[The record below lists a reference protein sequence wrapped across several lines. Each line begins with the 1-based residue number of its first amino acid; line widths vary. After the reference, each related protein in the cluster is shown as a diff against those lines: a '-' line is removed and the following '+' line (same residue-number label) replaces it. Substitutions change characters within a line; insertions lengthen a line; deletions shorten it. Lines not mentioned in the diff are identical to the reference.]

1 VRPERAASLALLLGG
16 ALQASAPAALAQIYT
31 RRNANGVVEAT
42 NVPDAPDYR
51 LTYPGKGTLIH
62 SRGFR
67 RVRYDGRYDSH
78 ILDAASTHGVSEQLI
93 KAVIAQESEFD
104 PRAVSS
110 KGARGLM
117 QLMPFTARRF
127 GVADSFDPRQNIFG
141 GVQYLRFL
149 LDMFSGDVGLALAGY
164 NAGENAVVRYHGI
177 PPYRETR
184 NYVARIQES
193 LAAGSGGTGT
203 GALFLAAPRGGR
215 APLFGPAP
223 AATPPPGKLTPAR
236 PRVYYKWKDERGGLH
251 VAQTPPGDGVTY
263 TMIRAL
269 D

>member
-1 VRPERAASLALLLGG
+1 
-16 ALQASAPAALAQIYT
+16 
-31 RRNANGVVEAT
+31 
-42 NVPDAPDYR
+42 
-51 LTYPGKGTLIH
+51 
-62 SRGFR
+62 
-67 RVRYDGRYDSH
+67 
-78 ILDAASTHGVSEQLI
+78 
-93 KAVIAQESEFD
+93 
-104 PRAVSS
+104 
-110 KGARGLM
+110 
-117 QLMPFTARRF
+117 
-127 GVADSFDPRQNIFG
+127 
-141 GVQYLRFL
+141 
-149 LDMFSGDVGLALAGY
+149 
-164 NAGENAVVRYHGI
+164 VRYHGI